1 MRLSVCSPEAL
12 YVTESHTNGIETD
25 LNSNKRLRK
34 GLNDLF
40 ARFTHA
46 HTINTHTKRALE
58 NHGYTKKGYP
68 GLGQD
73 ARISPREGHP
83 LTIN

>member
-12 YVTESHTNGIETD
+12 YVTETHTNGIETD

-34 GLNDLF
+34 GLNDLWRDLF
-40 ARFTHA
+40 ARFTLA

-58 NHGYTKKGYP
+58 NRGYKKMGYP

-73 ARISPREGHP
+73 APH
-83 LTIN
+83 